1 MLSGSWDKTIVDW
14 DLNTGKTIRKFA
26 DTMCHWWTLRCTFME
41 RYGQITIIYEIRA
54 DVVANL
60 LGLFYALDPG
70 EVGLVNDHS
79 TYIHWC
85 FCLITEHVLLLK
97 YPLPKEFRVVAKGF
111 RAVAK
116 GFRAV
121 AKGFRAVAKGFRA
134 VAKGFRAV
142 ANEIWIKGGSAKL
155 RCMFCNK
162 SIVPTRYCGTMCRR
176 SGQGGSCSGQGK
188 SNYAPA

>member
-1 MLSGSWDKTIVDW
+1 MDSPLH
-14 DLNTGKTIRKFA
+14 
-26 DTMCHWWTLRCTFME
+26 CH
-41 RYGQITIIYEIRA
+41 GQITIIYEIRP

-60 LGLFYALDPG
+60 PGLFYALDPG
-70 EVGLVNDHS
+70 EVGLIDNHS

-85 FCLITEHVLLLK
+85 LCLITEHVLFLK
-97 YPLPKEFRVVAKGF
+97 YPLPKEFRAVAKEFRTVAKGF

-121 AKGFRAVAKGFRA
+121 AKGLRA

-162 SIVPTRYCGTMCRR
+162 VIVPARYLRDHLQKIWTRRFVQWPGEVELRTSLSNL
-176 SGQGGSCSGQGK
+176 SGSADFVSWLSRFVQ
-188 SNYAPA
+188 

>member
-41 RYGQITIIYEIRA
+41 RYGQITIIYEIRT
-54 DVVANL
+54 DLVANL

-121 AKGFRAVAKGFRA
+121 A
-134 VAKGFRAV
+134 
-142 ANEIWIKGGSAKL
+142 NEIWIKGGSAKL

-162 SIVPTRYCGTMCRR
+162 SIVPTRYCGTMSRR
-176 SGQGGSCSGQGK
+176 SGQGGSCSG
-188 SNYAPA
+188 